1 VILSAVVGKLT
12 SMSLA
17 DEVRTVRQRV
27 EARLRELEPLVREYD
42 ELRALAS
49 ELGIEVPE
57 HADPVAADA
66 GTEERASSSGPR
78 RRRARGNTVS
88 DARRDER
95 LLEALRSNPGA
106 TAAELATV
114 LGVSATSLYRPIRDL
129 TSSGS
134 VVKRGRGLYAAEP

>member
-1 VILSAVVGKLT
+1 VILSAVVGNLE

-49 ELGIEVPE
+49 ELGIDVPE
-57 HADPVAADA
+57 HTEPIVADA
-66 GTEERASSSGPR
+66 GAKHRGASSGSRG
-78 RRRARGNTVS
+78 RRARGDAAS

-95 LLEALRSNPGA
+95 LLEAVRSNPGA
-106 TAAELATV
+106 TAAELATI
-114 LGVSATSLYRPIRDL
+114 LGVPATSLYRPIRDL

-134 VVKRGRGLYAAEP
+134 IVKRGRGLYAGES